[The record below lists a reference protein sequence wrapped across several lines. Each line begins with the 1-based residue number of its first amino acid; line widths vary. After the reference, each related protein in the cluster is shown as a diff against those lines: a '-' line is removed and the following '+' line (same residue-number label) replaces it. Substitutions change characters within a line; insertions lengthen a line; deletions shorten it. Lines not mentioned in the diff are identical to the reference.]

1 MAEIK
6 EHLREKLLNKMKD
19 VVIIYLDTAE
29 FSETSV
35 NHVIYSHKFTKE
47 IRKEPSFKCFKFKP
61 IENRASFKFKN
72 PTKTPSELKESII
85 NIIME
90 SI

>member
-1 MAEIK
+1 MTEIK
-6 EHLREKLLNKMKD
+6 EHLRTKLLTEMNH
-19 VVIIYLDTAE
+19 VVIISLDTTE

-35 NHVIYSHKFTKE
+35 NHVIYSEHFTKE
-47 IRKEPSFKCFKFKP
+47 IRKELSFEIFTFEP
-61 IENRASFKFKN
+61 IENRASFTFKN
-72 PTKTPSELKESII
+72 PTKTTSELKEFIT